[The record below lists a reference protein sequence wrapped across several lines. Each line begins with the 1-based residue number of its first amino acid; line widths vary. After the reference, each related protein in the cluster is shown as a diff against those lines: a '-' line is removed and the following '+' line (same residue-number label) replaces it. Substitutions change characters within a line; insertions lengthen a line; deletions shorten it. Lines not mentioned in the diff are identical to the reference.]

1 MSDKIPVIMA
11 AEFSEWF
18 RRTRRVLDVTQKQF
32 SVAWGRGQSAVSDIE
47 RGDRREYNR
56 EDVAAIVQALL
67 DCAKHPVENA
77 AEIER
82 EAYVAAGLL
91 PPTGSRRPDRK
102 SLSEDALFDRP
113 AYLARIATLSDQEL
127 KALIQFL
134 ESWPHTGSQA
144 TL

>member
-47 RGDRREYNR
+47 RGDRREYSS
-56 EDVAAIVQALL
+56 EDVAGIVRALL
-67 DCAKHPVENA
+67 ECTEQPVENA

-82 EAYVAAGLL
+82 EAYLAAGLL
-91 PPTGSRRPDRK
+91 PPMGSRRPDRK
-102 SLSEDALFDRP
+102 AIIQEDVFDRP
-113 AYLARIATLSDQEL
+113 AYLERIATLSDQEL

-134 ESWPHTGSQA
+134 ESWPHSGSQA